1 MSRKGK
7 VFIDTNI
14 LFYASQYHI
23 KDVFQWIE
31 SLYEEIYI
39 HQMVLDELI
48 SSTAR
53 SKVESKLKEGQWI
66 LFDPDDE
73 ETLSDEQFAIYEGYL
88 SDVKQAF
95 VDLDEKKKSEG
106 RRLKNTNDLGEM
118 HSLAA
123 AMLIGASII
132 FSNDYDVLEVI
143 HDAQL
148 CITLDETE
156 ESVLIDHDSL
166 LDFCCYLV
174 DSKLESKGPVK
185 KFLKLFQGDKV
196 IEFDTRINEKEST
209 SKISE

>member
-7 VFIDTNI
+7 VFIDANI
-14 LFYASQYHI
+14 IFYATKFLN

-39 HQMVLDELI
+39 HKQVLDELV

-53 SKVESKLKEGQWI
+53 ASVETKLGEGKWL

-73 ETLSDEQFAIYEGYL
+73 ETLSDDLFDIYEGFF

-95 VDLDEKKKSEG
+95 ADLDEKKIREG

-148 CITLDETE
+148 CITLDETQ
-156 ESVLIDHDSL
+156 ESVLIEHDSL
-166 LDFCCYLV
+166 VDFCYYLV
-174 DSKLESKGPVK
+174 DYKLESKGPVK

-196 IEFDTRINEKEST
+196 EDFENRLKES
-209 SKISE
+209 SSSILEE

>member
-7 VFIDTNI
+7 VFIDSNI
-14 LFYASQYHI
+14 IFYATKYQK
-23 KDVFQWIE
+23 KDVFQWVE

-39 HQMVLDELI
+39 HKIVLEELVT
-48 SSTAR
+48 STAR
-53 SKVESKLKEGQWI
+53 ANAESKINEGKWV

-73 ETLSDEQFAIYEGYL
+73 ATLSDEMYDIYEGYL

-95 VDLDEKKKSEG
+95 ADLDEKKIREG

-123 AMLIGASII
+123 AMLLGASII

-143 HDAQL
+143 QDAQL

-156 ESVLIDHDSL
+156 ASVLIEHDSL
-166 LDFCCYLV
+166 VDFCYYLV
-174 DSKLESKGPVK
+174 LYKHESKNPVK
-185 KFLKLFQGDKV
+185 KFLKYVEEDKV
-196 IEFDTRINEKEST
+196 DVFESKLKEST
-209 SKISE
+209 SDISE